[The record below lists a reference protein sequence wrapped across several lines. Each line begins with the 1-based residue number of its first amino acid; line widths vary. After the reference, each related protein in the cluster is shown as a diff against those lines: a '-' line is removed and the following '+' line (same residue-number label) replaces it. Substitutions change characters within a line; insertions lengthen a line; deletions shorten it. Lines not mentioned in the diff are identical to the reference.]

1 MASDNQTPA
10 PKVSGKTRD
19 KNDGQRKEPAVELES
34 GLENGVSPQQR
45 DEGLLAAKT
54 TLEQQQEQNEKS
66 EHGKKSLEIPYG
78 REGGGKKGDN

>member
-34 GLENGVSPQQR
+34 GLEMALAQQR
-45 DEGLLAAKT
+45 DEGLLAAET
-54 TLEQQQEQNEKS
+54 NLEQQQEQNEKS

-78 REGGGKKGDN
+78 REGEGKKGDK

>member
-34 GLENGVSPQQR
+34 GLEMALAQQR

-78 REGGGKKGDN
+78 REGEGKKGDN